1 MNKNGKIQ
9 IHQIVHKALAQSGN
23 AAGIRRLVPVA
34 WPILEVEHVIQIRI
48 EEEIGVV
55 ERYLIEALARF
66 GPMDAGH
73 LARFMGL
80 EKFVVEAV
88 AENLQRFPATISI
101 INGGY
106 SVPPDT
112 IERLGEGKWS
122 RTIESSETF
131 FIDGIG
137 GRLLPVSLSKTHRS
151 KWLLVDPKGSAGKIT
166 DSTGNEIR
174 NLCWIASTGCM
185 GEASLIEAIA
195 SSDVKFREMLGVPTG
210 TFGTVPNRSE
220 IKHERW
226 LLALLEV
233 TEGGEVTVRPA
244 FMPSWELANV
254 SAEHRVAFEEVLRRG
269 GESVSGIL
277 NPDSD
282 KRVAN
287 DVKSDWKSH
296 IDFSASDGDFVVK
309 LKNPSGLQFWGNNE
323 EIDDHEDTAGE
334 ELEVGKEPSMPASLR
349 TVLRFPYWWNSYRCA
364 VRHVVPG
371 DKATAHAMLLLRG
384 MDELRQV
391 SSLAESEEVDLGMWW
406 SEFQERISGDWPSI
420 IADCRV
426 TMEKMLSEASRSP
439 DGQVVELVSEYL

>member
-1 MNKNGKIQ
+1 MNKNEEIQ
-9 IHQIVHKALAQSGN
+9 IHQIVHKALARSEN

-34 WPILEVEHVIQIRI
+34 WPILEVEHVIKIRV

-73 LARFMGL
+73 MARFMGL
-80 EKFVVEAV
+80 EAFVVEAV
-88 AENLQRFPATISI
+88 MKNLQRFPGTISI
-101 INGGY
+101 VDGGY
-106 SVPPDT
+106 VVPLDT
-112 IERLGEGKWS
+112 LERLSQGKWS
-122 RTIESSETF
+122 SKIESSEAF
-131 FIDGIG
+131 FIDGMG
-137 GRLLPVSLSKTHRS
+137 GRLLPVSLSKMHRS
-151 KWLLVDPKGSAGKIT
+151 KWLRVDPKGSAGRIT
-166 DSTGNEIR
+166 DSTGNEVR
-174 NLCWIASTGCM
+174 NLCWIASTGNM
-185 GEASLIEAIA
+185 GETSLTEAITTA
-195 SSDVKFREMLGVPTG
+195 DQKSREMLGVPTG
-210 TFGTVPNRSE
+210 AFGIVPNKSQ

-269 GESVSGIL
+269 GESASGIL

-282 KRVAN
+282 KRVAS
-287 DVKSDWKSH
+287 DVKFDWESH
-296 IDFSASDGDFVVK
+296 IDFSANDGDFVVK
-309 LKNPSGLQFWGNNE
+309 LRNPSGLQFWANDE

-334 ELEVGKEPSMPASLR
+334 ELEVGKELPMPASLR
-349 TVLRFPYWWNSYRCA
+349 TILRFPYWWNPYSCA
-364 VRHVVPG
+364 VRRVVPG

-391 SSLAESEEVDLGMWW
+391 SSLAESEEVDLGSWW
-406 SEFQERISGDWPSI
+406 SEFQERISGDWPAEL
-420 IADCRV
+420 ADCRV

-439 DGQVVELVSEYL
+439 DGQVVELVGEYL

>member
-1 MNKNGKIQ
+1 MNNNGKIQ
-9 IHQIVHKALAQSGN
+9 IHQIVHRALARSEN

-34 WPILEVEHVIQIRI
+34 WPILEVEHVIKIRV

-66 GPMDAGH
+66 GPMEAEN

-80 EKFVVEAV
+80 ETFVVEAV
-88 AENLQRFPATISI
+88 VENLQRFPGTISI
-101 INGGY
+101 VDGGY
-106 SVPPDT
+106 AVPPDAL
-112 IERLGEGKWS
+112 ERLGQGKWS
-122 RTIESSETF
+122 RTIESSEAF

-137 GRLLPVSLSKTHRS
+137 GRLLPVSLSKMHRS
-151 KWLLVDPKGSAGKIT
+151 KWLRVDPKGSAGRIT

-174 NLCWIASTGCM
+174 NLCWIASAGNK
-185 GEASLIEAIA
+185 GEAFLTEAIA
-195 SSDVKFREMLGVPTG
+195 TADQKFREMLGVPTG
-210 TFGTVPNRSE
+210 AFGVVPNNSE

-226 LLALLEV
+226 LLTLLEV
-233 TEGGEVTVRPA
+233 VERGEVTARPA

-282 KRVAN
+282 KHVAS

-296 IDFSASDGDFVVK
+296 IDFSANDGEFVVK
-309 LKNPSGLQFWGNNE
+309 LKNPSGLQFWANNE

-334 ELEVGKEPSMPASLR
+334 EVAVGEELPMPATLR
-349 TVLRFPYWWNSYRCA
+349 TILRFPYWWNSYRCA
-364 VRHVVPG
+364 VRRVVPG

-391 SSLAESEEVDLGMWW
+391 SSLAESEEVDLGSWW
-406 SEFQERISGDWPSI
+406 SEFQKRISGDWPAEL
-420 IADCRV
+420 ADCRV